1 MPNLH
6 RRTRRDKLFR
16 RVASRDVYWVLHLFV
31 RVVNNIWTSSVHLI
45 QHE

>member
-16 RVASRDVYWVLHLFV
+16 RVASRDVNWVLHLFV
-31 RVVNNIWTSSVHLI
+31 RVKSTTFGLAPFT
-45 QHE
+45 